1 MTGGKLEY
9 SALGEYGTEVGSS
22 GEISGGELEGAAQ
35 GESGTEV
42 GSSGDILGGNVDGKL
57 EWYPLRES
65 LFYS

>member
-1 MTGGKLEY
+1 MTGGKLED
-9 SALGEYGTEVGSS
+9 SALGEYVTEVDSS
-22 GEISGGELEGAAQ
+22 GEISGGELEGAAR